1 MPEVCL
7 YFTLS
12 SDRGRREHRVR
23 AAPAVSCANVHKNTH
38 TSIQVQRRQ
47 SGIPC
52 AMGYGLYR
60 TLPGVPGLIATVA
73 RAPGRELDARVGARG
88 RRWLSSPVH
97 RGEYD
102 ISRNPLRREC
112 RIASAEPVCS
122 CAFLLC
128 TVAHET
134 AGAARTRCSLRP
146 LFGGQGNFWQ
156 SSGLSVR
163 EIAKLCL
170 LRYENQICSPGGANG
185 SRECA
190 PDD

>member
-73 RAPGRELDARVGARG
+73 RAPWRELDASVGASGPYDFAVRI
-88 RRWLSSPVH
+88 RRSRLQHHQRPPLPV
-97 RGEYD
+97 
-102 ISRNPLRREC
+102 PTFVT
-112 RIASAEPVCS
+112 IASA
-122 CAFLLC
+122 
-128 TVAHET
+128 
-134 AGAARTRCSLRP
+134 P
-146 LFGGQGNFWQ
+146 LGGTGW
-156 SSGLSVR
+156 R
-163 EIAKLCL
+163 WI
-170 LRYENQICSPGGANG
+170 
-185 SRECA
+185 
-190 PDD
+190 